1 MKNVVIRDRIRQVLF
16 MGEKHDPGLKDKYTS
31 NTGPTTE
38 TEAVLVFPNQLF
50 EYHPCLK
57 KGRKIYII
65 QYQLFFDDWQYPS
78 SFSKKKLL
86 LHLSSLKNYYQKILD
101 KGYSVTL
108 IKAKKRETHLEDIFR
123 DLGRENIKV
132 IFTVDPSD
140 YILEKRL
147 RNASLK
153 SGLKLEIVSSPS
165 FLCKP
170 GEEADLPKSGKR
182 LSMTSFYITQ
192 RKRFNILIEGNGKPS
207 GGKWSLD
214 PSNRR
219 KMPSGTK
226 IPDLPRFSYSSIF
239 HEARRKIESDYSGN
253 PGTTDSFIYPVTRS
267 QALELLNH
275 FLEKRLIH
283 FGDFEDSMSPGDP
296 FMFHSMLSSS
306 LNTGLLTPDE
316 IIKLTVEFV
325 EQANVNLNNL
335 EGFIRQILGWR
346 EFMHLIYRRNGNLM
360 RKSNYW
366 DHNRTI
372 PKSFLQ
378 ARTGIPP
385 IDISL
390 KKVYRF
396 SYAHH
401 IERLMLLGNFLLLCE
416 VHPDHVYSWFMSWFI
431 DAYDWVMVPNIYGMS
446 QFADGGSFTTKP
458 YICSSNYLLKMGQY
472 DRGDWC
478 DILDALYWRFV
489 YIHRK
494 EFSNSP
500 RQKLMSSNL
509 DRMGDKKLTEILEK
523 ADHFLEG
530 LQ

>member
-1 MKNVVIRDRIRQVLF
+1 

-192 RKRFNILIEGNGKPS
+192 RKRFNILIEENGKPS

-446 QFADGGSFTTKP
+446 QFADGGIVGTKP
-458 YICSSNYLLKMGQY
+458 YVSSANYIDKMSDYCKGCHY
-472 DRGDWC
+472 SKSKKTGEKAC
-478 DILDALYWRFV
+478 PFNSLYWDFYERHRDKLESNRRIGFV
-489 YIHRK
+489 YPTLDK
-494 EFSNSP
+494 MNSKK
-500 RQKLMSSNL
+500 REELFKQANEYLQNL
-509 DRMGDKKLTEILEK
+509 DNL
-523 ADHFLEG
+523 
-530 LQ
+530 